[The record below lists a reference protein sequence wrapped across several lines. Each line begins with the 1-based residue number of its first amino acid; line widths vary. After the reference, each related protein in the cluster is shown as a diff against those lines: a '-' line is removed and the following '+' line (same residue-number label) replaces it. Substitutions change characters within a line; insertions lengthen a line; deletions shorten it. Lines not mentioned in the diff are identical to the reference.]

1 MSSANAQ
8 AYPNKSIKLIAPYPP
23 GGGVDTVARL
33 LAERLAARL
42 GRQIIVD
49 NKPGAGAPLFAPAN
63 TPRDIIA
70 MLNKVANEVLRQAE
84 LRERLLALGM
94 VVTGGTSEE
103 VQARIP
109 LEMSKRAT
117 VVKIANI
124 KIE

>member
-1 MSSANAQ
+1 MKFLNW
-8 AYPNKSIKLIAPYPP
+8 
-23 GGGVDTVARL
+23 VDT
-33 LAERLAARL
+33 
-42 GRQIIVD
+42 
-49 NKPGAGAPLFAPAN
+49 
-63 TPRDIIA
+63 IA

-94 VVTGGTSEE
+94 VVTGGASEE

>member
-1 MSSANAQ
+1 MKFLNW
-8 AYPNKSIKLIAPYPP
+8 
-23 GGGVDTVARL
+23 VDT
-33 LAERLAARL
+33 
-42 GRQIIVD
+42 
-49 NKPGAGAPLFAPAN
+49 
-63 TPRDIIA
+63 IA
-70 MLNKVANEVLRQAE
+70 MLNKVAIEVLRQAE

-103 VQARIP
+103 VQPRIP